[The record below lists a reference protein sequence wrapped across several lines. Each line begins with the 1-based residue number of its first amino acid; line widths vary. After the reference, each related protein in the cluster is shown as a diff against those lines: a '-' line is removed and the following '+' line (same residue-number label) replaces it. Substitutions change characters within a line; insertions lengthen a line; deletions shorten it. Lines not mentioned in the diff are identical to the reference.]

1 MGSLSRPDTML
12 VFASSLPWSFIIKYR
27 AAFLLCLFPL
37 LTSAADL
44 TVRLQNAP
52 DAGSLVFQVYD
63 SADTFGDFRDPA
75 TEVVLPSTGDGE
87 YQLSGIVEG
96 QIALLVY
103 FDENANGR
111 IDKNFIGI
119 PRERLALSNN
129 YQPKGPPSFSRASFD
144 AQAAANGALDME
156 MYDLLGKRGRFGVG
170 IGAIGRSSPYR
181 GSSESVVR
189 VIPAITYVG
198 ERLQWFGPA
207 LRYGL
212 AGSGK
217 LRFAA
222 TAEYRI
228 ASYEESDSDVLIGLG
243 DREDT
248 LMAGLGLQYEIAK
261 GFELEVGYQHDV
273 LDRIGGGLASARLS
287 RAVRAGSATFVPGVA
302 YNWLGSDIS
311 NHDFGVP
318 GSAATVDRPGYA
330 PGSTTS
336 LEVGLRTF
344 IELSEEWNLLINLSG
359 EKFDSDVTASPIV
372 SDDVVIKGLA
382 IISYLF

>member
-1 MGSLSRPDTML
+1 ML
-12 VFASSLPWSFIIKYR
+12 VFANHRSRSGFIKYCV
-27 AAFLLCLFPL
+27 AFLLCLSPL
-37 LTSAADL
+37 LTLAADL

-52 DAGSLVFQVYD
+52 AEGSLVFQVYD

-75 TEVVLPSTGDGE
+75 TEIVLPAMGDGE
-87 YQLSGIVEG
+87 YPLRGIGEG
-96 QIALLVY
+96 EIALLVY

-144 AQAAANGALDME
+144 TQAVHGGALDME
-156 MYDLLGKRGRFGVG
+156 MYELLGKRGRFGAGVG
-170 IGAIGRSSPYR
+170 IIGRSSPYR
-181 GSSESVVR
+181 GSSESVTR
-189 VIPAITYVG
+189 VIPGITYVG

-217 LRFAA
+217 LRLAA
-222 TAEYRI
+222 IAEYRI
-228 ASYEESDSDVLIGLG
+228 ASYEESDSAVLTGLG

-248 LMAGLGLQYEIAK
+248 VVAGFGLQYEIAE
-261 GFELEVGYQHDV
+261 GFELEVAYQHDV

-287 RAVRAGSATFVPGVA
+287 RAFRTGPVSFVPQVA
-302 YNWLGSDIS
+302 YNWLGSDMS
-311 NHDFGVP
+311 KHDFGVQS
-318 GSAATVDRPGYA
+318 SAASADRPAYA

-336 LEVGLRTF
+336 LEIGIGTF
-344 IELSEEWNLLINLSG
+344 VELSEEWNILINVSA
-359 EKFDSDVTASPIV
+359 EKLDSDVTASPIV
-372 SDDVVIKGLA
+372 GDDVVVKGLA
-382 IISYLF
+382 MISYIF

>member
-1 MGSLSRPDTML
+1 ML
-12 VFASSLPWSFIIKYR
+12 VFALRPPWSVVIKYV
-27 AAFLLCLFPL
+27 AAFLLFLCPL
-37 LTSAADL
+37 LSAAEL
-44 TVRLQNAP
+44 TVRLKNAP
-52 DAGSLVFQVYD
+52 AEGSLVFQLYD

-75 TEVVLPSTGDGE
+75 MEFVLPATGDGE
-87 YQLSGIVEG
+87 YRLSGVDGGE
-96 QIALLVY
+96 IALLVY

-144 AQAAANGALDME
+144 ARAAPDGALDME
-156 MYDLLGKRGRFGVG
+156 MYALLGKRGRFGVG
-170 IGAIGRSSPYR
+170 IGMIGRSSPYR
-181 GSSESVVR
+181 GSSESVTR

-217 LRFAA
+217 LRLAA

-228 ASYEESDSDVLIGLG
+228 ASYEESDSDALIGLG

-248 LMAGLGLQYEIAK
+248 VVAGLGLQYEIAE

-287 RAVRAGSATFVPGVA
+287 RAFRAGPVTFVPEVA
-302 YNWLGSDIS
+302 YNWLGSDMS

-330 PGSTTS
+330 LGSTTS
-336 LEVGLRTF
+336 LEIGLGTF
-344 IELSEEWNLLINLSG
+344 IELSEEWNILIKVSG
-359 EKFDSDVTASPIV
+359 EKLDSDVTASPIV
-372 SDDVVIKGLA
+372 SDDVVVKGLA
-382 IISYLF
+382 MISYIF